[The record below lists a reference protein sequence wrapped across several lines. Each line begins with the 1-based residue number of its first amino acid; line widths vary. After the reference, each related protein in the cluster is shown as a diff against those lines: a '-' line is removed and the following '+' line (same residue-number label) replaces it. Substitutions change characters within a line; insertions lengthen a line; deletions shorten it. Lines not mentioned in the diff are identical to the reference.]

1 MTDLIP
7 APEAQI
13 VSAGDERRSD
23 TQQEGLFRFQQFFQ
37 QCRRRWWWFLVSV
50 IVCVALAWLYAKR
63 QAPVYERE
71 SLVLVV
77 RNDGSQG
84 VDVSTAFQSFGLFQ
98 TNPEKRTEL
107 LALTAPSVMMEVT
120 RRLALN
126 VGYTTPGTWYS
137 RTLYGA
143 NQPVLV
149 TFPGWADEA
158 SIIIDMELMPGGT
171 AVIKSIQRSY
181 HDGVKK
187 FEDLDIKVDYESG
200 ATVETPAGP
209 VSIALNPVYSG
220 GDIKE
225 SLIVKVTRASV
236 YRTAMSLS
244 GRLKGTTIDDW
255 ADVLSLKLCDVS
267 TQRAEDILNTVVS
280 VYNEDWVRERSR
292 VAEATSRFINDR
304 LNIIEQELGSVD
316 SDIAGYKSANL
327 VPDVQTTASMYV
339 EKANRA
345 SEALVEMT
353 NRLAMTRYVRE
364 FMTAASNSNSV
375 LPANTGVADVNIE
388 SQIAEY
394 NKTLMERNSL
404 ASNSSA
410 SNPLVSDLDTRLQ
423 GMRHALVQSL
433 DNAIASLNTSIASL
447 QRAESVSTSKIAST
461 PTQARYLLSVERQQ
475 KVKEAL
481 YLYLL
486 QKREENELSQNYVT
500 NKVRV
505 ISEPLGSPSPIAPR
519 TRTILAVGFLLG
531 LLIPGGFIYI
541 HDVLDTRVRTRKD
554 LEHLKMPFVGEVP
567 LNRPHATVMDRI
579 RHRRDVPQGIVVAHR
594 NLNIINEAFRVLRTN
609 LGMITRRDSHV
620 GGATVIAVTSA
631 LPGSG
636 KTFVSMNLAAA
647 LAIKGRRVL
656 LLDLDLRRAALSED
670 LLGVDNSSL
679 GIVNYLVG
687 SASVDDVIHRNVNGI
702 EGLDL
707 VPVGVIPPNPS
718 ELLDDP
724 RMAQFV
730 ENEKS
735 NYDYI
740 FFDCP
745 PIDIVADAMI
755 VNPLVDMTLFIIRA
769 GLFQRSM
776 LPMVQELYDEKRYRN
791 IAVVL
796 NGTSD
801 HGSGY
806 GYGYGYGY
814 HYGHSR
820 RYYRRSEKSQTPDKV

>member
-1 MTDLIP
+1 MTELNP
-7 APEAQI
+7 AAEAQI
-13 VSAGDERRSD
+13 AADGDVKRRD
-23 TQQEGLFRFQQFFQ
+23 LQQENVFKIQDLLQ
-37 QCRRRWWWFLVSV
+37 QCRKHWWWFLVSV
-50 IVCVALAWLYAKR
+50 ILCVGAAWVYAKR

-84 VDVSTAFQSFGLFQ
+84 ADVSASFQAFGLFQ
-98 TNPEKRTEL
+98 SNPEKRTEL

-126 VGYTTPGTWYS
+126 VHYSTPGGWYA

-149 TFPGWADEA
+149 TFPGWTDESGA
-158 SIIIDMELMPGGT
+158 SIELELQPGGT
-171 AVIKSIQRSY
+171 AVIKSIERPYEGGRQEF
-181 HDGVKK
+181 D
-187 FEDLDIKVDYESG
+187 DLDIKVNYVAG
-200 ATVETPAGP
+200 QTVETPAGP

-220 GDIKE
+220 GEIKE
-225 SLIVKVTRASV
+225 PLTVNVRRASI
-236 YRTAMSLS
+236 YGTAMSLTS
-244 GRLKGTTIDDW
+244 RLQGTTIDDW
-255 ADVLSLKLCDVS
+255 ADVLSLKISDVS

-280 VYNEDWVRERSR
+280 IYNEDWVRERSR

-304 LNIIEQELGSVD
+304 LNIIEHELGDVD

-327 VPDVQTTASMYV
+327 VPDVQATASMYV
-339 EKANRA
+339 EKANKA
-345 SEALVEMT
+345 SEALLEQS

-364 FMTAASNSNSV
+364 FMTSASNSNSV
-375 LPANTGVADVNIE
+375 LPSNTGVADVNIE

-394 NKTLMERNSL
+394 NRTLMERNSL

-447 QRAESVSTSKIAST
+447 QRSESASTSKIAST

-475 KVKEAL
+475 KVKESL

-500 NKVRV
+500 SKVRV
-505 ISEPLGSPSPIAPR
+505 ISQPLGSPNPIAPR
-519 TRTILAVGFLLG
+519 TRSILAVGFVLG
-531 LLIPGGFIYI
+531 LLIPIAVIF
-541 HDVLDTRVRTRKD
+541 LRETLNTRVRDRKD
-554 LEHLKMPFVGEVP
+554 IEHLKVPFIGEIP
-567 LNRPHATVMDRI
+567 LNRPHDTLVQRMRN
-579 RHRRDVPQGIVVAHR
+579 RCDVPQGIVVAHK

-609 LGMITRRDSHV
+609 LGMIARRDSRSEQ
-620 GGATVIAVTSA
+620 ATVIAVTSA

-647 LAIKGRRVL
+647 EAIKGQRVL
-656 LLDLDLRRAALSED
+656 MVDLDLRRAALSED
-670 LLGVDNSSL
+670 LLGSDNSSL

-687 SASVDDVIHRNVNGI
+687 SASKNDVIHRWVNGI

-707 VPVGVIPPNPS
+707 VPVGLIPPNPS
-718 ELLDDP
+718 ELLEDP
-724 RMAQFV
+724 RMKQFV
-730 ENEKS
+730 DEVKKD
-735 NYDYI
+735 YDYI

-755 VNPLVDMTLFIIRA
+755 VNPMVDMTLFIIRA

-776 LPMVQELYDEKRYRN
+776 LPMVQEIYDEKRYKN
-791 IAVVL
+791 LAVIL
-796 NGTSD
+796 NGTNEPV
-801 HGSGY
+801 SGY
-806 GYGYGYGY
+806 GYSYGYT
-814 HYGHSR
+814 R
-820 RYYRRSEKSQTPDKV
+820 KYYKRNKPASNIS